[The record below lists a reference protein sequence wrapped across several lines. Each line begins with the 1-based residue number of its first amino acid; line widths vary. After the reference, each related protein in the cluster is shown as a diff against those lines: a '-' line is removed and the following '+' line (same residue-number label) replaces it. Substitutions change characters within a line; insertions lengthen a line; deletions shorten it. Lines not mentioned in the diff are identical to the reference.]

1 MDSRRWYGL
10 SILGF
15 AILVLAGCG
24 AILVGAAA
32 GAGAVAYVRGELKA
46 TEEAALDDVI
56 SAAEAALKD
65 DLKFPIH
72 SKTTDAVSA
81 RFTSETAAGKDIT
94 INLKKTSATLTQI
107 RIRVDVFG
115 DEDLSRL
122 ILDKIKKRL

>member
-1 MDSRRWYGL
+1 MTSKHWCSL
-10 SILGF
+10 PILGL
-15 AILVLAGCG
+15 AVLLIAGCG

-46 TEEAALDDVI
+46 TEEATLDDVVR
-56 SAAEAALKD
+56 ATETALED

-72 SKTTDAVSA
+72 SKTTDAISA
-81 RFTSETAAGKDIT
+81 KFTSETAAGKDIT

-115 DEDLSRL
+115 DEELSRL